1 MHACI
6 SQSTQFCK
14 LTHSWVEIKL
24 VLIIGNIE
32 EDDGDDGP
40 IAIIVDPVSHSGGQR
55 NDITLSE
62 AADLLVLILEPPAF
76 SSSHLSSLSELQPE
90 L

>member
-1 MHACI
+1 MHACT
-6 SQSTQFCK
+6 SQSTQFYK
-14 LTHSWVEIKL
+14 LTHSWVEIEL

-40 IAIIVDPVSHSGGQR
+40 IAVVVDPVGHSGGQR
-55 NDITLSE
+55 DDVTPPE
-62 AADLLVLILEPPAF
+62 AADPLVLILEPPAF
-76 SSSHLSSLSELQPE
+76 SSSHLSSLSELPPE